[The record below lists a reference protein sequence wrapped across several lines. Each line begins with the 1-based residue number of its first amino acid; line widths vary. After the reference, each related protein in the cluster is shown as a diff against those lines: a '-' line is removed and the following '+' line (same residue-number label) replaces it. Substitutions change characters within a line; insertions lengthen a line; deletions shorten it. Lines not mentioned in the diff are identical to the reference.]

1 MNLLIGEDKAE
12 ESAKLFQNEYQSE
25 EKTISINNEE
35 NEEEDFYN
43 ENATKFE
50 VSFYRWIQLASY
62 TLALVIN
69 NICLVG
75 FTSISS

>member
-1 MNLLIGEDKAE
+1 MNFSLGEEKAE
-12 ESAKLFQNEYQSE
+12 ESTKLFQNEYQSE
-25 EKTISINNEE
+25 EITISINNEE

-50 VSFYRWIQLASY
+50 VTFYRWIQLASY